1 MPRKLHVSDRAF
13 PEIFSDF
20 LVEKREASVDVEK
33 QVAKILRQVR
43 QRGDEAVLEYTR
55 RFDQVDYNAGD
66 LRLSAAEL
74 DQAMDLVPKEQIRA
88 LRHAH
93 ERITAY
99 HDRQLPTD
107 DRYFDASGNQLG
119 HRWTAIA
126 AVGLYVPGGL
136 ASYPSSVLMNAIPA
150 KVAGVR
156 RLAMAVPAPNGHLN
170 PLVLAAANIVGVDEI
185 YRIGGAQA
193 IGALAFGTGTIP
205 LVDKIV
211 GPGNV
216 YVATAK
222 RQVFGTVGI
231 EMIAGPSEILV
242 LADNGNKP
250 DWIAA
255 DLLSQAEHDTAAQS
269 ILITDDEPFAD
280 QVMMSVS
287 AQLRQL
293 LKADIA
299 TESWNR
305 FSCVIIVRNWGEAVE
320 LVDRIAPEHLAIS
333 MAEDEAMLAKIR
345 NAGSIFLG
353 SHSPETIGDYIAGP
367 NHVLPTARGARFS
380 SGLSVLDFMKR
391 SSVIRCS
398 EDGLAQLGPD
408 AIVLAEAE
416 GLSAHA
422 RAVSIRLEK
431 KR

>member
-55 RFDQVDYNAGD
+55 RFDQVNYNAGD
-66 LRLSAAEL
+66 LRLSVAEL

-107 DRYFDASGNQLG
+107 DRYSDALGNQLG

-193 IGALAFGTGTIP
+193 IGALAFGTGTISP
-205 LVDKIV
+205 VDKIV

-222 RQVFGTVGI
+222 RQVFGIVGI

-269 ILITDDEPFAD
+269 ILITDDESFAD
-280 QVMMSVS
+280 QVMESVS
-287 AQLRQL
+287 EQLRDL
-293 LKADIA
+293 PKADIA

-367 NHVLPTARGARFS
+367 NHVLPTARGARFN

-398 EDGLAQLGPD
+398 EEGLAELGPD

-422 RAVSIRLEK
+422 RAVSIRLGK
-431 KR
+431 PR

>member
-13 PEIFSDF
+13 PKIFSDF

-55 RFDQVDYNAGD
+55 RFDQVNYNSD
-66 LRLSAAEL
+66 DHRLSAVEL
-74 DQAMDLVPKEQIRA
+74 DQAMELVPKEQIRA

-99 HDRQLPTD
+99 HNRQLPTD

-269 ILITDDEPFAD
+269 ILITDDESFAD
-280 QVMMSVS
+280 QVMESVS
-287 AQLRQL
+287 EQLRHL

>member
-13 PEIFSDF
+13 PEKFSDF
-20 LVEKREASVDVEK
+20 LVEKRETFVDVEK

-66 LRLSAAEL
+66 LRLAAAEL

-250 DWIAA
+250 DWIAT

-269 ILITDDEPFAD
+269 ILITDDESFAD
-280 QVMMSVS
+280 QVMESVS
-287 AQLRQL
+287 EQLRDL
-293 LKADIA
+293 PKADIA

-367 NHVLPTARGARFS
+367 NHVLPTARGARFN